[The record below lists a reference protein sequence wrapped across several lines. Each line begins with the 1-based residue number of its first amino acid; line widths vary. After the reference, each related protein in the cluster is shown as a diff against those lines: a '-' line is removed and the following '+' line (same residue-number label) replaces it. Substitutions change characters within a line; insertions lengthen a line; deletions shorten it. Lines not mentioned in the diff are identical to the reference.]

1 MQKPG
6 QKFDDFTED
15 QLRQLE
21 ARKWSD
27 LLKDLADLKADLSA
41 HRLEVQEIRHIFE
54 QAKGAVVLVKW
65 TAAICAFIGGVAAY
79 ASQHINWK
87 G

>member
-1 MQKPG
+1 MQNG
-6 QKFDDFTED
+6 QRFDEFTED

-27 LLKDLADLKADLSA
+27 LLADMNELKAALAA
-41 HRLEVQEIRHIFE
+41 HRIEVQEIRHIFE

-65 TAAICAFIGGVAAY
+65 SAAVCAFIGAA
-79 ASQHINWK
+79 AVWAAQHINFR

>member
-1 MQKPG
+1 MQNG
-6 QKFDDFTED
+6 QRFDEFTED

-27 LLKDLADLKADLSA
+27 LLADMTELKAALAA
-41 HRLEVQEIRHIFE
+41 HRVEVQEIRHIFE

-65 TAAICAFIGGVAAY
+65 SAAVCAFVGGAVVW
-79 ASQHINWK
+79 ASQHLNWR

>member
-1 MQKPG
+1 MPNSG
-6 QKFDDFTED
+6 RKFDEFTDE

-27 LLKDLADLKADLSA
+27 LLKDMHELKMALEA
-41 HRLEVQEIRHIFE
+41 HRIEVQEIRHIFE

-65 TAAICAFIGGVAAY
+65 SAAVCAFVGGAAVW